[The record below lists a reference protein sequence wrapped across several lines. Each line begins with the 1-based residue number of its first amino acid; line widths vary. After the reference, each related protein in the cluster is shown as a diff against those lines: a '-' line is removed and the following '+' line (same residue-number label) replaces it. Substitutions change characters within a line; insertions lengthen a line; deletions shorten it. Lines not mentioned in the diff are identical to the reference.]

1 MSFQEQARQA
11 MRNGGSDDMRRRE
24 LLSAVEWNCSRL
36 KAAILNQISRGEHTG
51 SRVCGVY
58 DIPFDGNWDDSVP
71 YGNLFAAE
79 WDTDGKRRGGLIS
92 FHDISRQSLVIRDL
106 NRLDEFSRLFSE
118 LAHRDGISLGEPF
131 LRAVF
136 SSSKTNEF
144 VREKRFSRGM
154 RSLSAHVRTDER
166 LFGAQRYGERA
177 ALLLSVDYVCTVR

>member
-36 KAAILNQISRGEHTG
+36 KAAILNQISRGEHSG
-51 SRVCGVY
+51 S
-58 DIPFDGNWDDSVP
+58 
-71 YGNLFAAE
+71 
-79 WDTDGKRRGGLIS
+79 
-92 FHDISRQSLVIRDL
+92 
-106 NRLDEFSRLFSE
+106 
-118 LAHRDGISLGEPF
+118 GEPF

>member
-36 KAAILNQISRGEHTG
+36 KAAILNQISRGEHSG

-79 WDTDGKRRGGLIS
+79 WDTDGKRRGGQTQLRRIDRQQRRQFLMMMS
-92 FHDISRQSLVIRDL
+92 DI
-106 NRLDEFSRLFSE
+106 
-118 LAHRDGISLGEPF
+118 G
-131 LRAVF
+131 
-136 SSSKTNEF
+136 
-144 VREKRFSRGM
+144 
-154 RSLSAHVRTDER
+154 
-166 LFGAQRYGERA
+166 
-177 ALLLSVDYVCTVR
+177 TVGQKVA